1 MVSSLISGS
10 LLFMNLRVRKPPAY
24 FCTAG
29 QMSADEAEKR
39 QEIDG
44 RENLVYSARNC
55 VQFISLRSFHR
66 IIKLCE
72 EPVMASDRQDL
83 FRKIPG
89 VDRLLLDPRL
99 EEASSRSPRT
109 LLLKAIHLVL
119 DQLRDAIGEGGDISK
134 EDLELESVARRVLGE
149 LERISKPSL
158 RHVINATGVVVHTN
172 LGRSLMAESVLRR
185 FRPLSGGYSNL
196 EYDLEAGRR
205 GSRYVHVEELLMEL
219 TGAEAAMVVNNNAAA
234 VLICLDTLARGG
246 EVVVS
251 RGQLVEIGGSFRI
264 PDVMRKS
271 GATMVEVG
279 TTNKTHLSDYEQ
291 VIGPDTALLLKVHKS
306 NFQVVGFTEDV
317 PMTDLVDLGK
327 RYNIPVMEDLGSGC
341 LVDLSKYG
349 LVKEPTVQE
358 TLARGA
364 DVISFSGDKLLGGPQ
379 AGIILGRKSI
389 VDAIRKNQL
398 NRALR
403 IDKLTLFALEE
414 TLRLYRDEHTAVRLI
429 PTLRMMLG
437 TYRDMVRK
445 AERLRKMIGSPGSR
459 SFTLEMEDGS
469 SRPGGGS
476 LPLLELPTR
485 LLCLVP
491 RERDAQFMER
501 WLRAYDPPI
510 IVRIEKERVALD
522 VRTIQSREFTTVAE
536 AVRSLAKTRG

>member
-1 MVSSLISGS
+1 
-10 LLFMNLRVRKPPAY
+10 
-24 FCTAG
+24 
-29 QMSADEAEKR
+29 
-39 QEIDG
+39 
-44 RENLVYSARNC
+44 
-55 VQFISLRSFHR
+55 
-66 IIKLCE
+66 
-72 EPVMASDRQDL
+72 MASDRQDL

-89 VDRLLLDPRL
+89 VDRLLTAQGL
-99 EEASSRSPRT
+99 EEASSDNPRN
-109 LLLKAIHLVL
+109 LVLKAIHLVL
-119 DQLRDAIGEGGDISK
+119 DQLRGAIGEGRDISEK
-134 EDLELESVARRVLGE
+134 DLELDSVAKRVLGE
-149 LERISKPSL
+149 LERLSRPSL
-158 RHVINATGVVVHTN
+158 RPVINATGVVVHTN
-172 LGRSLMAESVLRR
+172 LGRSLMAENVLKR

-234 VLICLDTLARGG
+234 VLICLDTLAKGR

-271 GATMVEVG
+271 GAVMVEVG
-279 TTNKTHLSDYEQ
+279 TTNKTHLADYEQ

-317 PMTDLVDLGK
+317 PMADLVDLGR
-327 RYNIPVMEDLGSGC
+327 RYGIPVMEDLGSGC
-341 LVDLSKYG
+341 LIDFSKYG

-358 TLARGA
+358 TLAQGA
-364 DVISFSGDKLLGGPQ
+364 DVVSFSGDKLLGGPQ

-389 VDAIRKNQL
+389 VDAVRKNQL

-403 IDKLTLFALEE
+403 IDKLTLLALEQ
-414 TLRLYRDEHTAVRLI
+414 TLRLYRDERAAVRLI
-429 PTLRMMLG
+429 PTLKMLFG
-437 TYRDMVRK
+437 SYGEMVRK
-445 AERLRKMIGSPGSR
+445 AERLRRMIGRVKGR
-459 SFTLEMEDGS
+459 NFRVEMEDGN
-469 SRPGGGS
+469 SRAGGGS

-491 RERDAQFMER
+491 GDKDAQFMER
-501 WLRAYDPPI
+501 RLRALDPPI
-510 IVRIEKERVALD
+510 IARVEKEKVVLD